1 MNKIVNQNP
10 VSQSFARKL
19 FGTRK
24 FLGRSAI
31 GTIAAAVILP
41 MASFAV
47 LAGTSV
53 PAYAQ
58 VAGDCRTAN
67 DEETIK
73 AMQALIASLDAEI
86 ANLQAQLPAADA
98 EVTQAKADIAA
109 LDQMFAAGVR
119 VENGA
124 QRVNELNGKLA
135 DAQGKVAQ
143 INGQISNDQGHKAR
157 AEGVLKALLAKQPC
171 PPPAVTYNPPVNPPA
186 IVVNRTFDTP
196 VIAVTQPAVPSTF
209 WSLVDRI
216 RFNDDGT
223 ETWRWKDGHES
234 IRSRTGVTPELPRDR
249 TRDTLP
255 VTHTT
260 PSDTIKGTLPATH
273 TVPSD
278 TRTLGTTTTHARV
291 DARPTPVAEHVTT
304 SVGRPTISNLAQTST
319 MHTASAGMGHM
330 PSMGGGSVGGRSM
343 SGMSMGGMGHA
354 GGMQMGMARM
364 GGMGKL
370 R

>member
-1 MNKIVNQNP
+1 MNKIVDQNP

-19 FGTRK
+19 
-24 FLGRSAI
+24 LGRSAV

-47 LAGTSV
+47 LTAASV

-86 ANLQAQLPAADA
+86 ANLQGQLPAAEA
-98 EVTQAKADIAA
+98 EVTQVKADIAA
-109 LDQMFAAGVR
+109 LDQMFATGVP
-119 VENGA
+119 VANGA
-124 QRVNELNGKLA
+124 QKVNELNGKLA

-186 IVVNRTFDTP
+186 IVVNRTLDTP
-196 VIAVTQPAVPSTF
+196 VIAVTQPSVPSTF
-209 WSLVDRI
+209 WQLVDRI
-216 RFNDDGT
+216 RINDDGT

-234 IRSRTGVTPELPRDR
+234 VRTRTGVTSDLPTDR
-249 TRDTLP
+249 TRGTLP

-260 PSDTIKGTLPATH
+260 PSTI
-273 TVPSD
+273 PSD
-278 TRTLGTTTTHARV
+278 TTPRTSATTTTHARL
-291 DARPTPVAEHVTT
+291 DAHPMPVAEHVTT
-304 SVGRPTISNLAQTST
+304 SIGHPTVSNMAQTST
-319 MHTASAGMGHM
+319 MHTSVAGMGHM
-330 PSMGGGSVGGRSM
+330 PAMGGG
-343 SGMSMGGMGHA
+343 SMGGMGHVGGMQMGGMGHM
-354 GGMQMGMARM
+354 GGMQMGMSRM
-364 GGMGKL
+364 GGGSGKL